1 MCKQSTT
8 GFNRQHPC
16 LRKVTAPARGPRQPD
31 RAADNRPTGEIASA
45 RTLTADLLRDLGYE
59 VVLAEDGH
67 IALKQLMQNPDIDLL
82 FTDVGLPND
91 MNGRQ
96 LADEAC
102 RRMPGLRV
110 LFTTGDARNAIVHQG
125 RLDPEVELIA
135 QLFSQPALAEKIRR
149 ILASYVA
156 LP

>member
-1 MCKQSTT
+1 
-8 GFNRQHPC
+8 
-16 LRKVTAPARGPRQPD
+16 
-31 RAADNRPTGEIASA
+31 
-45 RTLTADLLRDLGYE
+45 LTADLLRDLGYE

-110 LFTTGDARNAIVHQG
+110 LFTTGDACNAIVHQG